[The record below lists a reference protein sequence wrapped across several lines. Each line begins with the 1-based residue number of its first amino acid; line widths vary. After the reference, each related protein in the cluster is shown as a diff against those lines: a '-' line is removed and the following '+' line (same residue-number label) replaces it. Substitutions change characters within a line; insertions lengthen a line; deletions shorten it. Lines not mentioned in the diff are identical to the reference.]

1 MIDNLHIAID
11 GPAASGKTASAKRLS
26 KELAIPYID
35 TGIMYRGLSY
45 YLLTEIKDIYGKNV
59 IENFD
64 FDNNVSILVDEDQK
78 LFIND
83 HDITQYLYTEEIT
96 KLVSFFASIEAVRIY
111 LVKEQRIMAKNK
123 NLIMVGR
130 DIGTVVLPNA
140 KYKFFLDC
148 NLQTRAN
155 RRIDQEKK
163 QYGDTVDIDKK
174 LDQIKKRDLI
184 DKSRELSPLK
194 SAKDAIIIYNDHID
208 LAETVQLMKNIV
220 VE

>member
-11 GPAASGKTASAKRLS
+11 GPAASGKTASAKKLS

-45 YLLTEIKDIYGKNV
+45 YLLTEIKDIYSKNV

-64 FDNNVSILVDEDQK
+64 LDNNLSILVDEDQK

-83 HDITQYLYTEEIT
+83 RDITQYLYTEEVT
-96 KLVSFFASIEAVRIY
+96 KLVSYFASIEAVRIY

-155 RRIDQEKK
+155 RRINQEKK
-163 QYGDTVDIDKK
+163 QYGDIIDIDKK
-174 LDQIKKRDLI
+174 LDQIQKRDLI
-184 DKSRELSPLK
+184 DKSREFSPLK

-208 LAETVQLMKNIV
+208 LDETVQLMKNIV
-220 VE
+220 ME

>member
-11 GPAASGKTASAKRLS
+11 GPAASGKTASAKKLS
-26 KELAIPYID
+26 KELKIPYID
-35 TGIMYRGLSY
+35 TGIMYRGLCY
-45 YLLTEIKDIYGKNV
+45 YLLTEIEGFKNKKI

-64 FDNNVSILVDEDQK
+64 FDNNLSILVDEDQK

-83 HDITQYLYTEEIT
+83 RDITQYLYTEEVT
-96 KLVSFFASIEAVRIY
+96 KLVSFFASIEAVRVY
-111 LVKEQRIMAKNK
+111 LVKEQKIMAKNK

-148 NLQTRAN
+148 NVQTRAN

-163 QYGDTVDIDKK
+163 HCGDIVDIDKK

-208 LAETVQLMKNIV
+208 LAQTVILMKNIV
-220 VE
+220 ME